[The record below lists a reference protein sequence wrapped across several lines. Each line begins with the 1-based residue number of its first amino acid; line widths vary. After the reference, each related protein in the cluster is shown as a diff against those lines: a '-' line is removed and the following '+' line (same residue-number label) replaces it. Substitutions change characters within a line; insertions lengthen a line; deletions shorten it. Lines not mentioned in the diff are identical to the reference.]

1 MEMLCCG
8 LRHQMYDT
16 GVEPARAA
24 RRRGQAG
31 GTSIV
36 IHLDREFDAYRT
48 LQIDPHAETFVVEAA
63 YRALAR
69 HYHPDGE
76 APDHAQMAAINRA
89 YALLRSPSA
98 RGRYDSERVTAV
110 GPGPSVA
117 PPAPF
122 DPWARKDPVPASPQA
137 AGSSV
142 LAFGRYAGWSLRD
155 LVRQDPDYLR
165 WLARH
170 SSGFR
175 YRSEI
180 RELMPEDAG
189 LNRRAKAVG

>member
-1 MEMLCCG
+1 MAE
-8 LRHQMYDT
+8 
-16 GVEPARAA
+16 
-24 RRRGQAG
+24 
-31 GTSIV
+31 S
-36 IHLDREFDAYRT
+36 LDREFDAYRT
-48 LQIDPHAETFVVEAA
+48 LQIAPHAETFVVEAA

-76 APDHAQMAAINRA
+76 APDQAQMAAINRA
-89 YALLRSPSA
+89 YALLHTADA
-98 RGRYDSERVTAV
+98 RRDYDSQRMKPV
-110 GPGPSVA
+110 GPGPVA

-122 DPWARKDPVPASPQA
+122 DPWARSEPVGSAPAP

-142 LAFGRYAGWSLRD
+142 LAFGRYAGWSLHD

>member
-1 MEMLCCG
+1 MTPLC
-8 LRHQMYDT
+8 
-16 GVEPARAA
+16 VERAA
-24 RRRGQAG
+24 TCG
-31 GTSIV
+31 GVTNRARIV
-36 IHLDREFDAYRT
+36 IQVVSLDREFDAYRT
-48 LQIDPHAETFVVEAA
+48 LQIDPRAETFVVEAA

-69 HYHPDGE
+69 HYHPDGR

-89 YALLRSPSA
+89 YALLRTPAA
-98 RGRYDSERVTAV
+98 RGRYDSERMTPV
-110 GPGPSVA
+110 GPGPVVV
-117 PPAPF
+117 PAPF
-122 DPWARKDPVPASPQA
+122 DPWARKDPVTATPSV

-142 LAFGRYAGWSLRD
+142 LTFGRYAGWSLRD

-180 RELMPEDAG
+180 NELIPENAG

>member
-1 MEMLCCG
+1 MTSLLA
-8 LRHQMYDT
+8 LRALRGASAPT
-16 GVEPARAA
+16 NLAR
-24 RRRGQAG
+24 
-31 GTSIV
+31 IV
-36 IHLDREFDAYRT
+36 IQVDREFDAYRT
-48 LQIDPHAETFVVEAA
+48 LQIDSSAETFVVEAA

-69 HYHPDGE
+69 RYHPDGE
-76 APDHAQMAAINRA
+76 APDHARMAAINRA
-89 YALLRSPSA
+89 YALLRTPTA
-98 RGRYDSERVTAV
+98 RGRYDSERTTPV
-110 GPGPSVA
+110 GPGPAVV

-122 DPWARKDPVPASPQA
+122 DPWARKDPVAAAPPAV
-137 AGSSV
+137 GSSV
-142 LAFGRYAGWSLRD
+142 LEFGRYAGWSLRD

-180 RELMPEDAG
+180 RELIPEDAG

>member
-1 MEMLCCG
+1 M
-8 LRHQMYDT
+8 
-16 GVEPARAA
+16 
-24 RRRGQAG
+24 
-31 GTSIV
+31 
-36 IHLDREFDAYRT
+36 DREFDAYRT
-48 LQIDPHAETFVVEAA
+48 LQIDPRAETFVVDAA

-69 HYHPDGE
+69 QYHPDGR

-89 YALLRSPSA
+89 YALLRTPTA
-98 RGRYDSERVTAV
+98 RGRYDNERTTPV
-110 GPGPSVA
+110 GPGPVVV

-122 DPWARKDPVPASPQA
+122 DPWSRKDPVAPAA

-142 LAFGRYAGWSLRD
+142 LDFGRYAGWSLRD

-180 RELMPEDAG
+180 SELIPEDSG
-189 LNRRAKAVG
+189 VNRRANAVG

>member
-1 MEMLCCG
+1 
-8 LRHQMYDT
+8 MYD
-16 GVEPARAA
+16 AA
-24 RRRGQAG
+24 QSNRVR
-31 GTSIV
+31 IV
-36 IHLDREFDAYRT
+36 IQVETLDQEFDAYRT
-48 LQIDPHAETFVVEAA
+48 LQIDANAETFVVEAA

-76 APDHAQMAAINRA
+76 APDHARMAAINRA
-89 YALLRSPSA
+89 YALLRTPAA
-98 RGRYDSERVTAV
+98 RGRYDRERVKPV
-110 GPGPSVA
+110 GPGPVGVA
-117 PPAPF
+117 PAPF
-122 DPWARKDPVPASPQA
+122 DPWARKDPVPATPST

-180 RELMPEDAG
+180 RELIPDDAG